1 MGNIDSQSNKD
12 QNIPM
17 ESKAPIE
24 KYNNNQLIISNYD
37 SGVSIVTKEVEWN
50 IVEEGR
56 IDSQSNRNKN
66 VEKKSKVVLMILRV
80 PIKNKTPIT

>member
-1 MGNIDSQSNKD
+1 MMGNIDSQSNKD

-37 SGVSIVTKEVEWN
+37 SGVSIVTKEVE
-50 IVEEGR
+50 
-56 IDSQSNRNKN
+56 
-66 VEKKSKVVLMILRV
+66 
-80 PIKNKTPIT
+80 